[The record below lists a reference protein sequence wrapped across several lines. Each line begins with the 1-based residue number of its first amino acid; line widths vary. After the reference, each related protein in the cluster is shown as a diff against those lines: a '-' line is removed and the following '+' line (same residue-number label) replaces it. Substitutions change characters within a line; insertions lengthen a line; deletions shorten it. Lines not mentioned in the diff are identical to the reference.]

1 MKKKSNNR
9 FPKLLLLSASLWIG
23 ASGIWAQHFDPNNQ
37 LLWQISGKGIKKP
50 SYLFGSYHSND
61 NRLFKFSDSTYAALL
76 NADAV
81 VLEADIYSLF
91 TEYDP
96 RVENITLQ
104 FDGSGKPYTSDKKA
118 SLTKYGSEDGRPQF
132 LDAYF
137 QQVAYNAHKRFF
149 PLESVEEQLE
159 AYENITYHN
168 FKEYSLNTLSLSQ
181 ENILQ
186 TYLTGDIE
194 NMREML
200 KSQLAISG
208 NAYNL
213 LITNRNIIMAN
224 GIDSLCRKQGLF
236 VAVGAAHLAG
246 PEGIIQLLRNKG
258 FIVRQVSATYAE
270 TPSPA
275 EIALRKFNNYTYDDP
290 AHSFTAV
297 FGGKPKV
304 DSSFRTYKLVYQ
316 EMGQGNTFWIEV
328 SKNSEQTELSSRL
341 DELFNNP
348 NSSGIQEITLP
359 NDIQAFEGITNIYGT
374 GDCWQRVFIYKNQ
387 LFKLTCFGGN
397 KFMNSDRYKKFF
409 DRVVVY

>member
-1 MKKKSNNR
+1 MVKQSNNN
-9 FPKLLLLSASLWIG
+9 FLFTILLTGFFCTEVCLPF
-23 ASGIWAQHFDPNNQ
+23 AQRFDPSNQ

-50 SYLFGSYHSND
+50 SYLYGSYHSND
-61 NRLFKFSDSTYAALL
+61 NRLFKFSDSTYSALL

-91 TEYDP
+91 TQYDP
-96 RVENITLQ
+96 RAESIVLQ
-104 FDGSGKPYTSDKKA
+104 VDGSGRPYTSDKKA

-137 QQVAYNAHKRFF
+137 QQVAYNAGKRFF

-181 ENILQ
+181 ERILQ
-186 TYLTGDIE
+186 TYLSGDID

-213 LITNRNIIMAN
+213 LITNRNVVMAN

-246 PEGIIQLLRNKG
+246 TEGIIQLLKNKG
-258 FIVRQVSATYAE
+258 FTVRQVSATYADAP
-270 TPSPA
+270 TPA
-275 EIALRKFNNYTYDDP
+275 EIALRKYNSYTYDDP
-290 AHSFTAV
+290 VHSFSAV

-304 DSSFRTYKLVYQ
+304 DSTVRAFKLVYQ

-328 SKNSEQTELSSRL
+328 CKNNDPKELSSRL
-341 DELFNNP
+341 EELFNNP
-348 NSSGIQEITLP
+348 NPSSIDEVKLS
-359 NDIQAFEGITNIYGT
+359 NDVQAFEGITNIFGT
-374 GDCWQRVFIYKNQ
+374 GDCWRRVFIYKNQ
-387 LFKLTCFGGN
+387 LFKITCYGGN
-397 KFMNSDRYKKFF
+397 KFMNSKRARQFF
-409 DRVVVY
+409 DRIVLY